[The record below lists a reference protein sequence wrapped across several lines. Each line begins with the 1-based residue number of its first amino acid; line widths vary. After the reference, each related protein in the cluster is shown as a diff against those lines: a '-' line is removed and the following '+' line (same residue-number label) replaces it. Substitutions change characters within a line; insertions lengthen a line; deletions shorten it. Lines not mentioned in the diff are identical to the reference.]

1 MPHVHKAGWQVT
13 PNFQIGI
20 LKTSTAAFIII
31 DDSIASGLRSY
42 KRVWKNYF
50 EHALNLSIDGDYVE
64 NVLWKLMQDISLP
77 HATSFIIIHCNSSN
91 INQNHPND
99 ISNGIM
105 KNLQK
110 S

>member
-20 LKTSTAAFIII
+20 LKSSTAAFIII
-31 DDSIASGLRSY
+31 GDSIASGLRSY

-50 EHALNLSIDGDYVE
+50 EHALIDGDYVE